1 MKKSTLFIAA
11 AALMF
16 AGCASDDLTPG
27 ANVNAGGASS
37 TIGFGFNVPN
47 QTRGTLS
54 GEAAAEKLGKEFVV
68 YGTKHTQAE
77 NGAATNDAVVFQNY
91 RVQYTANSANTTE
104 TNTHNW
110 EYNGLTPYGSTVA
123 PSLGDNQKQTVKYW
137 DYSAA
142 NGYTFTA
149 FAAKEELANNRI
161 SVTKLTAD
169 AGSAPSKYNK
179 GYKVSLKKD
188 ANLENVFYSDRVE
201 VDKKNYGSPVVLT
214 FRNFGTR
221 VRVGFYETVP
231 GYSVKIDKFYY
242 GDAAITPVADFASMS
257 HNSENEFKA
266 ASYHVAQDPGTNTNN
281 ELTVTYQTSG
291 TVQNQPT
298 VANTTCTYEN
308 TLTLGGGVVGTEL
321 GTSST
326 SPTWDTNGNY
336 TTVYPNE
343 ACANPMLIRCDYTLT
358 STDGSNEKITVKNAR
373 VVVPAEYLKWKPN
386 FAYTYLFK
394 ISDKTNGTTGDD
406 SGTSSDPEGLHPITF
421 DAVVVDAATGNQ
433 ETVSGLTTNSVTTY
447 ANGSQVTA
455 NGEYKSGEDI
465 YVVNQSTTGTH
476 EVITP
481 KAIGDANENAQ
492 VYELSV
498 AATEGEVYAQLNGAK
513 LTGLTMNAVSP
524 AATQVTTIPLSDG
537 TSLTINAVK
546 FTPTVTA
553 GATAKYYAYVYT
565 NTKYVAP
572 TYDQVATDATYSD
585 ITTYYFKTTS
595 GVYYTASGID
605 EASFLTYKAK
615 SALYTQKTTGTPG
628 VYDIKVITV
637 KP

>member
-54 GEAAAEKLGKEFVV
+54 GKAAADKLDSEFVV
-68 YGTKHTQAE
+68 YGTKHTAAE
-77 NGAATNDAVVFQNY
+77 DGTDGNDAVVFQNY
-91 RVQYTANSANTTE
+91 KVQYTENSANTTE

-110 EYNGLTPYGSTVA
+110 EYNGLSPYDKDHVA
-123 PSLGDNQKQTVKYW
+123 PALAQTQTVKYW

-149 FAAKEELANNRI
+149 FSAKKGFEAGSVET
-161 SVTKLTAD
+161 VTKLTTGTD
-169 AGSAPSKYNK
+169 KYQK

-188 ANLENVFYSDRVE
+188 AKLDNIFYSDRVE
-201 VDKKNYGSPVVLT
+201 VEKDNYGSPVVLT

-231 GYSVKIDKFYY
+231 GYSVKIDNFYFDD
-242 GDAAITPVADFASMS
+242 GTSTPATPVTDFANMTKASTDA
-257 HNSENEFKA
+257 FKA

-281 ELTVTYQTSG
+281 ELTVTYQANG
-291 TVQNQPT
+291 NVVNQPT

-326 SPTWDTNGNY
+326 SPTWDTNGDY

-406 SGTSSDPEGLHPITF
+406 SSNDPEGLHPITF

-476 EVITP
+476 EVIDP
-481 KAIGDANENAQ
+481 KGIGDAATNAQ
-492 VYELSV
+492 VYELSQ

-513 LTGLTMNAVSP
+513 LTGLTMNAVNP

-546 FTPTVTA
+546 FTPTVT
-553 GATAKYYAYVYT
+553 GTAKCFAYVYT

-572 TYDQVATDATYSD
+572 DYEQVATTATYSD

-605 EASFLTYKAK
+605 KDNFDTYKNN
-615 SALYTQKTTGTPG
+615 SALYTQTNAGTPG